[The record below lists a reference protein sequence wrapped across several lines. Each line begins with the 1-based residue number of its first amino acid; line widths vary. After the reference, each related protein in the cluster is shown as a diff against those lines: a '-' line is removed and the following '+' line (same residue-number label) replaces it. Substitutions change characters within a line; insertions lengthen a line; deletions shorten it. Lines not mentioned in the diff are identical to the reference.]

1 MNRGFVQPTLA
12 LTIAV
17 AVAWLAAFATRQFV
31 RRRIRRSAATVW
43 LSLERRCRRSFR
55 ITLIVAAVL
64 LALPY
69 AGPGGTLVS
78 AGRHVLVLML
88 IAALLRLLIQLSG
101 VLEDV
106 TVARFDIGIS
116 DNRRARKIRTQVVL
130 IRRMAIAILVVVA
143 VAAAVMTIPS
153 ARSVGASFLVSAGV
167 LSIVVGLAAQTTL
180 GNLLAGL
187 QILLTDP
194 IRIDDVVVVN
204 EEWGRIDE
212 ITLTY
217 VVVRAWDNRRL
228 ILPISWFTTN
238 VFQNWTRQE
247 ARVIGSI
254 VLHVDFSMPVDELR
268 AEMYR
273 LVQESPLWDGL
284 DWVLQVVDTT
294 PSTMVVRGLVS
305 SADAPSNWDLRCELR
320 EELLRFMQERQPGAL
335 PKVRADVVESAV
347 PIRFRS
353 TARTS
358 RRAGTAKVDVPATN
372 RPVVRHPHN
381 EETA

>member
-1 MNRGFVQPTLA
+1 MDRGFAQPA
-12 LTIAV
+12 LTLISAV
-17 AVAWLAAFATRQFV
+17 AVAWLVAFTTERFV
-31 RRRIRRSAATVW
+31 RRRIRRSEATVW
-43 LSLERRCRRSFR
+43 LSLKQRCRRPFR
-55 ITLIVAAVL
+55 TSLSVAAIL

-69 AGPGGTLVS
+69 AGPGGAFVS
-78 AGRHVLVLML
+78 AGRHVLILFL
-88 IAALLRLLIQLSG
+88 IAAVLWLLIQLSG
-101 VLEDV
+101 VFEDV

-130 IRRMAIAILVVVA
+130 IRRMTIAILVVVA
-143 VAAAVMTIPS
+143 AATAVMTIPS

-167 LSIVVGLAAQTTL
+167 LSVVVGVAAQTTL

-204 EEWGRIDE
+204 DEWGRIDE

-254 VLHVDFSMPVDELR
+254 VLHVDFSVPVEELR

-305 SADAPSNWDLRCELR
+305 SADAPSNWDLRCEIR
-320 EELLRFMQERQPGAL
+320 EKLLRFLQERHPGAL

-347 PIRFRS
+347 PIRFPSADGRVTPAATSERRPTRNWDRS
-353 TARTS
+353 DGA
-358 RRAGTAKVDVPATN
+358 N
-372 RPVVRHPHN
+372 
-381 EETA
+381 

>member
-1 MNRGFVQPTLA
+1 MDGSFVRPAVTLS
-12 LTIAV
+12 V
-17 AVAWLAAFATRQFV
+17 AVVVAWAAAFAVERLV
-31 RRRIRRSAATVW
+31 RRQRLRSDATLW
-43 LSLERRCRRSFR
+43 LSLGRRCKRSFR
-55 ITLIVAAVL
+55 ITVIVAALL

-69 AGPGGTLVS
+69 AGLGRTLVS
-78 AGRHVLVLML
+78 VGRHVLLLAL
-88 IAALLRLLIQLSG
+88 IASVLWLLIQLSG
-101 VLEDV
+101 VFEDV
-106 TVARFDIGIS
+106 TVARFDIGVS

-130 IRRMAIAILVVVA
+130 LRRISIAVLVVVA
-143 VAAAVMTIPS
+143 VATAVMTIPS

-167 LSIVVGLAAQTTL
+167 LSVVVGLAAQTTL

-204 EEWGRIDE
+204 DEWGRIDE

-247 ARVIGSI
+247 ARVIGSV
-254 VLHVDFSMPVDELR
+254 VLHVDFSVPIEELR
-268 AEMYR
+268 AEMHR

-284 DWVLQVVDTT
+284 DWVLQVVDAT
-294 PSTMVVRGLVS
+294 PTTMVVRGLVS
-305 SADAPSNWDLRCELR
+305 SADAPSNWDLCCEVR
-320 EELLRFMQERQPGAL
+320 EKLLTFLQQHHPGAL

-347 PIRFRS
+347 PIRLPS
-353 TARTS
+353 
-358 RRAGTAKVDVPATN
+358 TN
-372 RPVVRHPHN
+372 RADGIGPDHRSAPDHEVER
-381 EETA
+381 

>member
-1 MNRGFVQPTLA
+1 MDRGFVQPA
-12 LTIAV
+12 LTLIIAV
-17 AVAWLAAFATRQFV
+17 AVAWLAACATERFV
-31 RRRIRRSAATVW
+31 RRRIRRSTATVW
-43 LSLERRCRRSFR
+43 LSLEQRCRRPFR
-55 ITLIVAAVL
+55 ITLIVAAIL

-78 AGRHVLVLML
+78 AGRHVLVLAL
-88 IAALLRLLIQLSG
+88 IAAVLRLLIQLSG
-101 VLEDV
+101 VFEDV

-130 IRRMAIAILVVVA
+130 IRRMTIAILVVVA
-143 VAAAVMTIPS
+143 VATAVMTIPS
-153 ARSVGASFLVSAGV
+153 ARAVGASFLVSAGV
-167 LSIVVGLAAQTTL
+167 LSVVVGIAAQTTL

-204 EEWGRIDE
+204 DEWGRVDE

-247 ARVIGSI
+247 ARVIGSV
-254 VLHVDFSMPVDELR
+254 VLHVDFSVPVEELR

-305 SADAPSNWDLRCELR
+305 SADAPSNWDLRCEVR
-320 EELLRFMQERQPGAL
+320 EKLLRFVQERHPGAL
-335 PKVRADVVESAV
+335 PKVRADVVGSAA
-347 PIRFRS
+347 PIRFPSTERARGFGPDNRS
-353 TARTS
+353 ATSFEPPPDPLGRTHQP
-358 RRAGTAKVDVPATN
+358 T
-372 RPVVRHPHN
+372 
-381 EETA
+381 

>member
-1 MNRGFVQPTLA
+1 MDRGFVQPA
-12 LTIAV
+12 LTLIIAV
-17 AVAWLAAFATRQFV
+17 AAAWLAAFATERVV
-31 RRRIRRSAATVW
+31 RRKKLRSAAAVW
-43 LSLERRCRRSFR
+43 SSLGQRCRRPFR
-55 ITLIVAAVL
+55 ITLTIAAVL

-69 AGPGGTLVS
+69 AGQGGILVQV
-78 AGRHVLVLML
+78 GRHVLVLAL
-88 IAALLRLLIQLSG
+88 IAAVLWLLIQLTG
-101 VLEDV
+101 VLEDI

-130 IRRMAIAILVVVA
+130 FRRITIAILVVVA
-143 VAAAVMTIPS
+143 VATAVMTIPS

-204 EEWGRIDE
+204 DEWGRIDE

-228 ILPISWFTTN
+228 MLPISWFTTN
-238 VFQNWTRQE
+238 VFQNWTRHE
-247 ARVIGSI
+247 ARVTGSI
-254 VLHVDFSMPVDELR
+254 VLHVDFSVPVEELR

-273 LVQESPLWDGL
+273 LVQKSPLWDGL

-305 SADAPSNWDLRCELR
+305 SADAPSNWDLRCEVR
-320 EELLRFMQERQPGAL
+320 EKLLMFVQERHPDAL
-335 PKVRADVVESAV
+335 PKVRADVVESAR
-347 PIRFRS
+347 PLRFPSTDRARGFGQDDRSTSDRS
-353 TARTS
+353 TA
-358 RRAGTAKVDVPATN
+358 D
-372 RPVVRHPHN
+372 
-381 EETA
+381 

>member
-1 MNRGFVQPTLA
+1 MDRGSQFVQPALA
-12 LTIAV
+12 LIV
-17 AVAWLAAFATRQFV
+17 AVAAAWVTTFAVERVV
-31 RRRIRRSAATVW
+31 RRNMRRSAATVW
-43 LSLERRCRRSFR
+43 SSLKTHCKPPFR
-55 ITLIVAAVL
+55 ITLIIAALL

-69 AGPGGTLVS
+69 AGHGGVVVEI
-78 AGRHVLVLML
+78 GRQILVLAL
-88 IAALLRLLIQLSG
+88 IAAVAWLLIGLSR
-101 VLEDV
+101 VFEDV
-106 TVARFDIGIS
+106 TLERFDIAVA
-116 DNRRARKIRTQVVL
+116 DNRRARKVRTQIVL
-130 IRRMAIAILVVVA
+130 FRRMTIAILVVVA
-143 VAAAVMTIPS
+143 IATAVMTIPS

-167 LSIVVGLAAQTTL
+167 LSVVVGLAAQTTL

-187 QILLTDP
+187 QIALTDP

-204 EEWGRIDE
+204 NEWGRIDE

-238 VFQNWTRQE
+238 VFQNWTRHE

-254 VLHVDFSMPVDELR
+254 VLHVDFSVPVEELR

-320 EELLRFMQERQPGAL
+320 EKLLMFVQERHPDAL
-335 PKVRADVVESAV
+335 PKVRADVVESAR
-347 PIRFRS
+347 PLRFPSTDRARGFSRNDRS
-353 TARTS
+353 TADQEL
-358 RRAGTAKVDVPATN
+358 GQ
-372 RPVVRHPHN
+372 
-381 EETA
+381 

>member
-294 PSTMVVRGLVS
+294 RPRWS
-305 SADAPSNWDLRCELR
+305 SGGW
-320 EELLRFMQERQPGAL
+320 
-335 PKVRADVVESAV
+335 
-347 PIRFRS
+347 
-353 TARTS
+353 
-358 RRAGTAKVDVPATN
+358 
-372 RPVVRHPHN
+372 
-381 EETA
+381 

>member
-1 MNRGFVQPTLA
+1 MDRGFVQPTLT
-12 LTIAV
+12 LIIAV
-17 AVAWLAAFATRQFV
+17 AVAWLADFAAERLV
-31 RRRIRRSAATVW
+31 RRKKLRSAATVW
-43 LSLERRCRRSFR
+43 SSLEKRCRRPFR
-55 ITLIVAAVL
+55 ITLIIVAIL
-64 LALPY
+64 IALPY
-69 AGPGGTLVS
+69 AGQGGTLVLV
-78 AGRHVLVLML
+78 GRHVLVLAL
-88 IAALLRLLIQLSG
+88 IAAVLWLLIQLSG
-101 VLEDV
+101 VFEDI

-130 IRRMAIAILVVVA
+130 LRRITIATLVVVA
-143 VAAAVMTIPS
+143 VATAFITIPS

-167 LSIVVGLAAQTTL
+167 LSVVVGLAAQTTL

-204 EEWGRIDE
+204 GEWGRIDE

-217 VVVRAWDNRRL
+217 VVVRTWDNRRL

-238 VFQNWTRQE
+238 VFQNWTRHE

-254 VLHVDFSMPVDELR
+254 VLHVDFSVPVEELR

-273 LVQESPLWDGL
+273 FVRESPLWDGQ

-305 SADAPSNWDLRCELR
+305 SADAPSNWDLCCEVR
-320 EELLRFMQERQPGAL
+320 ENLLMFVQARYPDAL
-335 PKVRADVVESAV
+335 PKVRADVVESAR
-347 PIRFRS
+347 PLHFPSTDRARGFGRDDRS
-353 TARTS
+353 TAEQEL
-358 RRAGTAKVDVPATN
+358 GQ
-372 RPVVRHPHN
+372 
-381 EETA
+381 